1 MNAEMSA
8 DHAATR
14 NALANELGFMTEDQV
29 ALLAMVK
36 PATVEDWRKRGNGPI
51 YTRFG
56 SAYFYDINDVKEHLK
71 SLTKQKSREAI
82 LRSI

>member
-1 MNAEMSA
+1 MEL
-8 DHAATR
+8 AAIQTTTR
-14 NALANELGFMTEDQV
+14 DSLANGLGFMTEEQL

-36 PATVEDWRKRGNGPI
+36 PSTVEDWRKRGNGPS

-71 SLTKQKSREAI
+71 SLTKQRSREAI

>member
-1 MNAEMSA
+1 MMELAA
-8 DHAATR
+8 VQTATR
-14 NALANELGFMTEDQV
+14 DSLANGLGFMTEEQL

-36 PATVEDWRKRGNGPI
+36 PSTVEDWRKRGNGPS

-56 SAYFYDINDVKEHLK
+56 SAYFYDINDVKEHLR
-71 SLTKQKSREAI
+71 SLTQQKSREAI

>member
-1 MNAEMSA
+1 MNTEVHM
-8 DHAATR
+8 DHTARR
-14 NALANELGFMTEDQV
+14 NNLANELGFMTEEQV

-36 PATVEDWRKRGNGPI
+36 PATVEDWRKRGNGPS

-56 SAYFYDINDVKEHLK
+56 TAFFYDINDVKEHLK
-71 SLTKQKSREAI
+71 SLTKQKGREAI

>member
-1 MNAEMSA
+1 MMELAA
-8 DHAATR
+8 VQTATR
-14 NALANELGFMTEDQV
+14 DSLANGLGFMTEEQL

-36 PATVEDWRKRGNGPI
+36 PSTVEDWRKRGNGPS

-56 SAYFYDINDVKEHLK
+56 SAYFYDINDVRDHLK

>member
-1 MNAEMSA
+1 MIELAA
-8 DHAATR
+8 VQTATR
-14 NALANELGFMTEDQV
+14 DSLANGLGFMTEEQL

-36 PATVEDWRKRGNGPI
+36 PSTVEDWRKRGNGPS

-56 SAYFYDINDVKEHLK
+56 SAYFYDINDVKEHLR

>member
-1 MNAEMSA
+1 MNMEMNM
-8 DHAATR
+8 DHATMR
-14 NALANELGFMTEDQV
+14 NTLANELGFMTEDQV

-36 PATVEDWRKRGNGPI
+36 PATVEDWRKRGNGLI

>member
-1 MNAEMSA
+1 MELAA
-8 DHAATR
+8 VQTATR
-14 NALANELGFMTEDQV
+14 DSLANGLGFMTEEQL

-36 PATVEDWRKRGNGPI
+36 PSTVEDWRKRGNGPI

-71 SLTKQKSREAI
+71 SLTKQRSREAI

>member
-1 MNAEMSA
+1 MELAA
-8 DHAATR
+8 VQTATR
-14 NALANELGFMTEDQV
+14 DSLANGLGFMTEEQL

-36 PATVEDWRKRGNGPI
+36 PSTVEDWRKRGNGPS

-56 SAYFYDINDVKEHLK
+56 SAYFYDINDVKEHLR

>member
-1 MNAEMSA
+1 MMELAA
-8 DHAATR
+8 VQTATR
-14 NALANELGFMTEDQV
+14 DSLANGLGFMTEEQL

-36 PATVEDWRKRGNGPI
+36 PSTVEDWRKRGNGPS

-71 SLTKQKSREAI
+71 SLTKQRSREAI

>member
-1 MNAEMSA
+1 MIEL
-8 DHAATR
+8 ATDQTAIR
-14 NALANELGFMTEDQV
+14 DSLANGLGFITEEQL

-36 PATVEDWRKRGNGPI
+36 TSTVEDWRKRGNGPT

-56 SAYFYDINDVKEHLK
+56 SAYFYDIEDVKEHLK

>member
-1 MNAEMSA
+1 MNAEMSV
-8 DHAATR
+8 DHATTR
-14 NALANELGFMTEDQV
+14 NALANELGFMTEDQL

-36 PATVEDWRKRGNGPI
+36 KTTVEDWRNRGNGPS

-56 SAYFYDINDVKEHLK
+56 SAYFYDIDDVKAHLK

>member
-1 MNAEMSA
+1 MEL
-8 DHAATR
+8 AAIQTTTR
-14 NALANELGFMTEDQV
+14 DSLANGLGFMTEEQL

-36 PATVEDWRKRGNGPI
+36 PSTVEDWRKRGNGPI

-56 SAYFYDINDVKEHLK
+56 SAYFYDINDVKEHLR

>member
-1 MNAEMSA
+1 MLHSVF
-8 DHAATR
+8 AA
-14 NALANELGFMTEDQV
+14 ALANGLGFMTEEQL

-36 PATVEDWRKRGNGPI
+36 PSTVEDWRKRGNGPS

-56 SAYFYDINDVKEHLK
+56 SAYFYDINDVKEHLR

>member
-1 MNAEMSA
+1 MELAA
-8 DHAATR
+8 VQTATR
-14 NALANELGFMTEDQV
+14 DSLANGLGFMTEEQL

-36 PATVEDWRKRGNGPI
+36 PSTVEDWRKRGNGPS

-56 SAYFYDINDVKEHLK
+56 SAYFYDINDVRDHLK

>member
-1 MNAEMSA
+1 MMELAA
-8 DHAATR
+8 VQTATR
-14 NALANELGFMTEDQV
+14 DSLANGLGFMTEEQL

-36 PATVEDWRKRGNGPI
+36 PSTVEDWRKRGNGPS

-56 SAYFYDINDVKEHLK
+56 SAYFYDIDDVKEHLK

>member
-1 MNAEMSA
+1 MMEL
-8 DHAATR
+8 AAIQTTTR
-14 NALANELGFMTEDQV
+14 DSLANGLGFMTEEQL

-36 PATVEDWRKRGNGPI
+36 PSTVEDWRKRGNGPS

-56 SAYFYDINDVKEHLK
+56 SAYFYDINDVKEHLR

>member
-1 MNAEMSA
+1 MEL
-8 DHAATR
+8 AAIQTTTR
-14 NALANELGFMTEDQV
+14 DSLANGLGFMTEEQL

-36 PATVEDWRKRGNGPI
+36 PSTVEDWRKRGNGPS

-56 SAYFYDINDVKEHLK
+56 SAYFYDINDVKEHLR

>member
-1 MNAEMSA
+1 MNTEMNV
-8 DHAATR
+8 DYAARR
-14 NALANELGFMTEDQV
+14 NTLANELGFMTEDQV

-36 PATVEDWRKRGNGPI
+36 QTTVEDWRKRGNGPS

-56 SAYFYDINDVKEHLK
+56 SAYFYDINDVRDHLK

>member
-1 MNAEMSA
+1 MNTEVSV
-8 DHAATR
+8 DHAVKR
-14 NALANELGFMTEDQV
+14 NTLANELGFMTEDQV

-36 PATVEDWRKRGNGPI
+36 PATVEDWRKRGNGPS

-71 SLTKQKSREAI
+71 SLTKHKSREAI

>member
-1 MNAEMSA
+1 MMELAA
-8 DHAATR
+8 VQTATR
-14 NALANELGFMTEDQV
+14 DSLANGLGFMTEEQL

-36 PATVEDWRKRGNGPI
+36 PSTVEDWRKRGNGPS

-56 SAYFYDINDVKEHLK
+56 SAYFYDINDVKEHLR

>member
-1 MNAEMSA
+1 MMELAA
-8 DHAATR
+8 VQTATR
-14 NALANELGFMTEDQV
+14 DSLANGLGFMTEEQL

-36 PATVEDWRKRGNGPI
+36 PSTVEDWRKRGNGPI

-56 SAYFYDINDVKEHLK
+56 SAYFYDINDVKEHLR

>member
-1 MNAEMSA
+1 MMELAA
-8 DHAATR
+8 VQTATR
-14 NALANELGFMTEDQV
+14 DSLANGLGFMTEEQL

-36 PATVEDWRKRGNGPI
+36 PSTVEDWRKRGNGPI

-71 SLTKQKSREAI
+71 SLTKQRSREAI